1 MTHPL
6 YHHLDTLASTL
17 KNWRTAI
24 GLTSQPNIFGRIYI
38 ARDDEETSDVELT
51 NVHGSAPATAH
62 LILQLSSYE
71 KTCLESGEAVL
82 QHLETNV
89 PILQGQ
95 EQTLCISAQ
104 PNPKTGPKFCFS
116 WGERT
121 VFGRISEM
129 NNINDVLKNIDA
141 FILNAQHLQ
150 PGRRRF
156 QFNDS
161 KEIYAQNVNDAYAL
175 FCALWY
181 PKALT
186 DPKERNH
193 LYKVCECLDPD
204 TLAPTRP

>member
-82 QHLETNV
+82 QHLETNG
-89 PILQGQ
+89 PHSTRSRTNALHQR
-95 EQTLCISAQ
+95 TTQ
-104 PNPKTGPKFCFS
+104 P
-116 WGERT
+116 
-121 VFGRISEM
+121 
-129 NNINDVLKNIDA
+129 
-141 FILNAQHLQ
+141 
-150 PGRRRF
+150 
-156 QFNDS
+156 
-161 KEIYAQNVNDAYAL
+161 
-175 FCALWY
+175 
-181 PKALT
+181 
-186 DPKERNH
+186 
-193 LYKVCECLDPD
+193 
-204 TLAPTRP
+204 